1 MDGAGAGP
9 ATQRL
14 KRAYGMQLLQKL
26 SGFKRFKQSR
36 PEAMERE
43 RAPRALQAG
52 ALAWLDPTPL

>member
-1 MDGAGAGP
+1 
-9 ATQRL
+9 
-14 KRAYGMQLLQKL
+14 MQLLQKL
-26 SGFKRFKQSR
+26 SGFKQSR